1 MEREREG
8 RSTAAVAATGDG
20 VTSSGSVW
28 FFDEDGN
35 EAGLRLLRFWKM
47 QMDKG
52 EGNEVVW
59 SRRGSRPSF

>member
-1 MEREREG
+1 
-8 RSTAAVAATGDG
+8 VAATGDG

-47 QMDKG
+47 QIDKG